1 MLQDV
6 MELQTPRGEVII
18 EGPAPGD
25 YLESLSM
32 NGNLNNFRP
41 AQKQKQALIN
51 IARMPNSLIYIA
63 RHQKEIVGYV
73 TFHPPDEYTRW
84 SKHPRVL
91 EMGGI
96 EISPD
101 WRNCKIGLNLLKVG
115 FAAKFLEDFIAITM
129 EYAWHWDLRN
139 SGLDVW
145 KYQKMLTGMFA
156 GAGLKTI
163 STDDP
168 DILEHPANVLMAK
181 IGPRVSKQDI
191 QLFESLRFMQ
201 KFGEAVQL

>member
-6 MELQTPRGEVII
+6 MELQTPRGNVVI

-25 YLESLSM
+25 YLETLSM

-41 AQKQKQALIN
+41 ARKQKQALSS
-51 IARMPNSLIYIA
+51 IARMPKGLIYIA

-84 SKHPRVL
+84 SKHPRIL

-96 EISPD
+96 ETSTD
-101 WRNCKIGLNLLKVG
+101 WRNCKIGINLLKVG
-115 FAAKFLEDFIAITM
+115 FAARFLEDFIAITM

-145 KYQKMLTGMFA
+145 QYQKMLTGMFTE
-156 GAGLKTI
+156 AGLKTI

-181 IGPRVSKQDI
+181 IGPGVSKQDI
-191 QLFESLRFMQ
+191 QLFDSMRFTHE
-201 KFGEAVQL
+201 FGKAVQF